1 MIMDINTIRQA
12 FPMLKKPKLMQGHP
26 MIYFDN
32 AATTFKPQRVLEA
45 MDDYYSNYTANTGR
59 GDYDLEHIT
68 DTKFAEARQ
77 MVADFIHA
85 DAREVVFTSGASMS
99 INLIAY
105 GYGQKYLTE
114 NDEILLTQAEHASN
128 VLPWFKVREM
138 TGCKINFVPLDH
150 EGRLTP
156 ENLRKTISDK
166 TKIVAVA
173 HVTNV
178 MGYHLD
184 IKALAAV
191 AHEFGAIIIVD
202 GAQSVPHLPTDVK
215 AWDIDFLSFSGHK
228 MCGPTGIGVV
238 YGKYELLEK
247 TDPFMTGGG
256 MSTKF
261 DMCGDATFLKPPHK
275 FEAGTQNIAG
285 AIGLGEA
292 IRFLNEIGM
301 DNIARYE
308 RELRDYAIEKM
319 KQLPNLDIYNET
331 AESGIITFNVKNVF
345 AQDAATYL
353 NSKGIC
359 VRSGQHCAKIL
370 IDYLGVVATLR
381 FSLYF
386 YNTKEEIDIF
396 VEALKTGGDFLDAFF
411 A

>member
-1 MIMDINTIRQA
+1 MDIQAIRQA
-12 FPMLKKPKLMQGHP
+12 FPMLKNPKLMQGHP

-32 AATTFKPQRVLEA
+32 AATTFKPQRVLDA

-59 GDYDLEHIT
+59 GDYDLEHVT
-68 DTKFAEARQ
+68 DTKFAAARQ
-77 MVADFIHA
+77 SVADFIHA
-85 DAREVVFTSGASMS
+85 EPREVVFTSGASMS

-114 NDEILLTQAEHASN
+114 KDEILLTQAEHASN

-138 TGCKINFVPLDH
+138 TGCQINFVPLDR

-156 ENLRKTISDK
+156 ENLRKTISKK

-184 IKALAAV
+184 IKSLASI

-215 AWDIDFLSFSGHK
+215 DWDIDFLSFSGHK

-256 MSTKF
+256 MSVKF
-261 DMCGDATFLKPPHK
+261 DMCGDATYLKPPHK

-301 DNIARYE
+301 ENIASYE
-308 RELRDYAIEKM
+308 RELRDYAIVKM
-319 KQLPNLDIYNET
+319 KALPNLDIYNQT
-331 AESGIITFNVKNVF
+331 AESGIITFNVKDVF

-386 YNTKEEIDIF
+386 YNTKEEVDAF
-396 VEALKTGGDFLDAFF
+396 VEALKTGGNFLDAFF